1 MIDILEKRW
10 LTKLFLTILA
20 RLWRV
25 VISIAVAHE
34 KANECG
40 SEQIVHIENPLKM

>member
-25 VISIAVAHE
+25 VVSTAV
-34 KANECG
+34 NSGRIC
-40 SEQIVHIENPLKM
+40 